1 MAGGFS
7 DKEIGEAYYKA
18 YIEHIN
24 KNIQNNDT
32 LKESLTKG
40 IDYLEK
46 SLPSGKKDDFPLSLA
61 YLYISNK
68 EYDKANALIEKQ
80 NKNIHLEKIVD
91 FYYNVSGLQKIE
103 PGYRYKYYNE
113 SSIDEKAKRIF
124 REKAL
129 SYLQEVTK
137 KIVDNIWDRN
147 FIDKQICIVP

>member
-18 YIEHIN
+18 YIEYIN

-46 SLPSGKKDDFPLSLA
+46 SLSSGKKDDFPLSLA

-91 FYYNVSGLQKIE
+91 FYYNVSGL
-103 PGYRYKYYNE
+103 
-113 SSIDEKAKRIF
+113 
-124 REKAL
+124 
-129 SYLQEVTK
+129 
-137 KIVDNIWDRN
+137 
-147 FIDKQICIVP
+147 